1 LVDANWI
8 FGRQNGYS
16 RTKLDAICLGC
27 DTGKNCIWGGDG
39 EIVAVVFS
47 NIEAIE
53 ANLLSL
59 NRLGNHVSK
68 NLAGGFGGP
77 IIFEGHIP
85 KGV

>member
-1 LVDANWI
+1 
-8 FGRQNGYS
+8 
-16 RTKLDAICLGC
+16 LGC
-27 DTGKNCIWGGDG
+27 DTGKNCIWRGDG

-68 NLAGGFGGP
+68 DLAGGFGCAV
-77 IIFEGHIP
+77 IFESHVP
-85 KGV
+85 EGV